1 MNNPYPS
8 ETGCCPRFDPE
19 PWDEKEFQWEN
30 KLFVKDKVRCLFYMP
45 LGFGK
50 VITRIMEKIGAA
62 GAFTPEPPLS
72 LSDHTSRWNMD
83 LYVEVPK
90 QVPGTEC
97 VRLSGTVLTKVFDGP
112 FKETGRWCERMTEW
126 VKSKG
131 KTIRKLFMY
140 YTTCPKCARH
150 YGKNYVVIVAEV

>member
-1 MNNPYPS
+1 MNNPYPT
-8 ETGCCPRFDPE
+8 ETGCCPRFEPG
-19 PWDEKEFQWEN
+19 PWDEREFRWEN

-45 LGFGK
+45 LGFGR
-50 VITRIMEKIGAA
+50 VVTRIMEQISAA
-62 GAFTPEPPLS
+62 DAFTPEPPLS

-90 QVPGTEC
+90 EVPDTEC
-97 VRLSGTVLTKVFDGP
+97 VQLSGTVLTKVFEGP
-112 FKETGRWCERMTEW
+112 FKETGRWCQQMTEW

-131 KTIRKLFMY
+131 KTIQKMFMY

-150 YGKNYVVIVAEV
+150 YGKNYVVIVAKL